1 MLETSE
7 RKNVQTSLASPCFGI
22 NRFRQL
28 ETFATSST
36 TNLFVGNFRQGCCKL
51 PKCLYFPKHHQMEN
65 KYLTTGSKSLYSPK
79 YHHMENN
86 CFETGKLIEKST
98 RSGKI

>member
-1 MLETSE
+1 
-7 RKNVQTSLASPCFGI
+7 
-22 NRFRQL
+22 
-28 ETFATSST
+28 
-36 TNLFVGNFRQGCCKL
+36 
-51 PKCLYFPKHHQMEN
+51 MEN